1 MISIQKL
8 FSKDDEFFELLEA
21 SAEEG
26 RTSIQALM
34 HILSNNGGKL
44 TMDEFTASHKKDKKI
59 TEKISELMCRVS
71 VTALERED
79 IEALSNALYKIPKT
93 VEKFA
98 ERYIISAGEV
108 KDIDF
113 SRQISLLQQAID
125 IVVGMLQDL
134 RRSFNMEKT
143 ASENAKLQKV
153 EGDADAL
160 ILQLLKDLYSRKH
173 DAVKVVIL
181 RDLYE
186 LLEKVVD
193 RCRDA
198 GNVISHI
205 VLKNT

>member
-1 MISIQKL
+1 MISLQKL
-8 FSKDDEFFELLEA
+8 FSKDDQFFELLEA

-26 RTSIQALM
+26 RSSVQALM
-34 HILSNNGGKL
+34 KILAKNGRNL
-44 TMDEFTASHKKDKKI
+44 AMDEFTASHRKDKEI
-59 TEKISELMCRVS
+59 TQDISELMCRVS

-98 ERYIISAGEV
+98 ERYIIAGVEV
-108 KDIDF
+108 KDTDF
-113 SRQISLLQQAID
+113 SRQINLLQQAID

-134 RRSFNMEKT
+134 RREFNMQKT
-143 ASENAKLQKV
+143 SQENAKLQKV
-153 EGDADAL
+153 EGEADTL
-160 ILQLLKDLYSRKH
+160 MLELLKELYSRRH
-173 DAVKVVIL
+173 DAIKVVIL

-198 GNVISHI
+198 GNVIFQI